1 MILMNNNS
9 RNVIIFDLDGTI
21 IDDKQRYISTF
32 EHCRSKFSIDIDLR
46 KVLSLKL
53 EGLNEDS
60 ILEKLDFPKQVK
72 EKISKERR
80 KIIET
85 EEFLRFQKLF
95 SDTKIVLS
103 NLSKN
108 FIMCLATNRRDKKLL
123 EKQLQD
129 FSVFQYFNTI
139 LCREF
144 FENKRE
150 MIQQIIDTYSVND
163 DEPQFFFVTDTYK
176 DFNYVSEFSDI
187 IKVATHRGLNSKSTL
202 KKHTNNVFSNLKKI
216 EKFITKTL
224 KDKN

>member
-1 MILMNNNS
+1 MNNNS
-9 RNVIIFDLDGTI
+9 RNVIIFDLDGTL

-85 EEFLRFQKLF
+85 EEFLRFQELF

-108 FIMCLATNRRDKKLL
+108 FIMCLATNRRDNKLL
-123 EKQLQD
+123 ENN
-129 FSVFQYFNTI
+129 FEISPCFNI
-139 LCREF
+139 LIQFCVVNFLKIRE
-144 FENKRE
+144 K
-150 MIQQIIDTYSVND
+150 
-163 DEPQFFFVTDTYK
+163 
-176 DFNYVSEFSDI
+176 
-187 IKVATHRGLNSKSTL
+187 
-202 KKHTNNVFSNLKKI
+202 
-216 EKFITKTL
+216 
-224 KDKN
+224 